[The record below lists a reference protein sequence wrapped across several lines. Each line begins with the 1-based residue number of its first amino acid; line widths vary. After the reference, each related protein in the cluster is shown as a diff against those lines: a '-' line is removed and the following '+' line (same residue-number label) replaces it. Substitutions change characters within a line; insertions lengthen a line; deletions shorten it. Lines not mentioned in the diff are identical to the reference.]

1 MSSTTQALAVPPT
14 MRAWVRPRRGPARS
28 ALELA
33 TGYPTPAVPTGS
45 SSDVLIRVSYVSLQF
60 STEMLMKILPNL
72 PFTRTWVPEI
82 ELSGEVVAAG
92 KGAPAEVR
100 DLGSHVVAFQN
111 IPSAVVMGHG
121 VLAEY
126 VRLPGCQVAHIDA
139 AVDMAS
145 ASGITGSGSTALKMV
160 RTAGVREGHTVLV
173 NGASGSVGSVL
184 VQLCK
189 LRGAKVVG
197 VASGGNEAMVRGL
210 GVDEFIDYR
219 KHDPLPAYLARQYG
233 DKPFDF
239 LLDCV
244 GTQALFV
251 NSPAY
256 LKVKGAVI
264 NIGMLE
270 GICVSARNALLNS
283 LLPTWLGG
291 VPRRYIMFSTP
302 PSRDDAVYL
311 ARLIEE
317 GRVRIPVDS
326 VFDIEDAVRAYE
338 RIATKRARG
347 KVVVKV
353 HGG

>member
-1 MSSTTQALAVPPT
+1 
-14 MRAWVRPRRGPARS
+14 MRAWVRSRRGPACS

-33 TGYPTPAVPTGS
+33 TGFPTPAVPTGS
-45 SSDVLIRVSYVSLQF
+45 SPDVLIRVSHVSLQF
-60 STEMLMKILPNL
+60 NTEMLMKTLPSFSFIS
-72 PFTRTWVPEI
+72 PWIPEI

-92 KGAPAEVR
+92 EGAPAEVR
-100 DLGSHVVAFQN
+100 DPGTHVVAFQKVPGPM
-111 IPSAVVMGHG
+111 IMGHG

-126 VRLPGCQVAHIDA
+126 VRLPSSQVARIDA
-139 AVDMAS
+139 TVNMAS
-145 ASGITGSGSTALKMV
+145 ASGINCSGSAALKMV

-197 VASGGNEAMVRGL
+197 VASGGNEAMVRDL
-210 GVDEFIDYR
+210 GVDEFIDYH
-219 KHDPLPAYLARQYG
+219 KHNPLPAYLAHQYG

-239 LLDCV
+239 VLDCV

-256 LKVKGAVI
+256 LKTEGAVV
-264 NIGMLE
+264 NIGVLE
-270 GICVSARNALLNS
+270 GIGVTARNMLFNS
-283 LLPTWLGG
+283 WLPTWLGG

-302 PSRDDAVYL
+302 PARDDTVYL
-311 ARLIEE
+311 VHLIEE

-326 VFDIEDAVRAYE
+326 VFDMEDAILAYE

-353 HGG
+353 RSD

>member
-1 MSSTTQALAVPPT
+1 MSSMTQAPVVPPT
-14 MRAWVRPRRGPARS
+14 MRAWVRLRRGPARS
-28 ALELA
+28 ALKLA
-33 TGYPTPAVPTGS
+33 TGYPTPAMPTGS
-45 SSDVLIRVSYVSLQF
+45 SSDVLIRVSHVSLQF
-60 STEMLMKILPNL
+60 STEMLMKTLPNL
-72 PFTRTWVPEI
+72 SFISPWVPEI

-92 KGAPAEVR
+92 EGAPAEVR
-100 DLGSHVVAFQN
+100 HLGSHVVAFQN
-111 IPSAVVMGHG
+111 IPSVVMGHG

-126 VRLPGCQVAHIDA
+126 VRLPGCQVVHIDA

-145 ASGITGSGSTALKMV
+145 ASGINGSGSTALKMI

-197 VASGGNEAMVRGL
+197 VASSGNEAMVRGL

-219 KHDPLPAYLARQYG
+219 KNDPLPAFLARQYG

-239 LLDCV
+239 VLDCV

-256 LKVKGAVI
+256 LKAKGAVI
-264 NIGMLE
+264 NIGVLE

-283 LLPTWLGG
+283 WLPTWLGG

-302 PSRDDAVYL
+302 PARDDAVYL

-326 VFDIEDAVRAYE
+326 VFDIEDAVHAYE

-353 HGG
+353 HDG